1 MTLFSFGL
9 SPRFRYQNL
18 TFLKTLLDA
27 TKLLYS
33 PESSVHT
40 KLVQLPVVHMML
52 TQHSLFLP
60 TMLTSEEEEN
70 LLDSRVKGDPT
81 LCPLTLCPPAP
92 CQLSSSSVCSECSDG
107 ISVCQIQG
115 PGLLSSQRHR
125 SGRLSQ
131 FMEVLWEVM
140 WPCHE
145 LLLKVWGLG
154 EVGRD
159 GKTSVDVCPARTG
172 LAL

>member
-9 SPRFRYQNL
+9 SPRFRYQDL

-40 KLVQLPVVHMML
+40 KFVQLPVVHMML

-70 LLDSRVKGDPT
+70 LLDSQVKGDPT
-81 LCPLTLCPPAP
+81 LCPPVCF
-92 CQLSSSSVCSECSDG
+92 QSVVMGSLRLPDP
-107 ISVCQIQG
+107 G
-115 PGLLSSQRHR
+115 PRPLLSSQRHR
-125 SGRLSQ
+125 SCRLSRRLC
-131 FMEVLWEVM
+131 VVY
-140 WPCHE
+140 
-145 LLLKVWGLG
+145 GG
-154 EVGRD
+154 SVG
-159 GKTSVDVCPARTG
+159 GHV
-172 LAL
+172 ALS

>member
-9 SPRFRYQNL
+9 SPRFRYQDL

-60 TMLTSEEEEN
+60 TMLTSGEEEN
-70 LLDSRVKGDPT
+70 LDSQVKGEPT
-81 LCPLTLCPPAP
+81 LCPPSSMAAVGFQFLPASHAP
-92 CQLSSSSVCSECSDG
+92 FVSRV
-107 ISVCQIQG
+107 
-115 PGLLSSQRHR
+115 
-125 SGRLSQ
+125 
-131 FMEVLWEVM
+131 
-140 WPCHE
+140 
-145 LLLKVWGLG
+145 
-154 EVGRD
+154 
-159 GKTSVDVCPARTG
+159 
-172 LAL
+172 

>member
-1 MTLFSFGL
+1 MTLFSFDL
-9 SPRFRYQNL
+9 SPRFRYQDL

-92 CQLSSSSVCSECSDG
+92 CQLSPSSVCSECSDG

-125 SGRLSQ
+125 SGRLW

-140 WPCHE
+140 WLCHE

>member
-9 SPRFRYQNL
+9 SPRFRYQDL

-40 KLVQLPVVHMML
+40 KLAQLPVVHMML

-70 LLDSRVKGDPT
+70 LLDSQVKGDPT
-81 LCPLTLCPPAP
+81 LCPPVCFQSVVMGSLC
-92 CQLSSSSVCSECSDG
+92 
-107 ISVCQIQG
+107 VCQIQG
-115 PGLLSSQRHR
+115 PGHSCLHSDTEVAVCLE
-125 SGRLSQ
+125 GFVW
-131 FMEVLWEVM
+131 FMEVLWEV
-140 WPCHE
+140 
-145 LLLKVWGLG
+145 V
-154 EVGRD
+154 
-159 GKTSVDVCPARTG
+159 
-172 LAL
+172 ALS